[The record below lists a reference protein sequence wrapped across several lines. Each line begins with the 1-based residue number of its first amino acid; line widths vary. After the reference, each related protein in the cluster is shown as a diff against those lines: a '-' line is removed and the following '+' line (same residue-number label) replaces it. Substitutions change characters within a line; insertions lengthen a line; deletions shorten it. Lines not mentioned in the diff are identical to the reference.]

1 MSEPRPLH
9 LAIGGPTRDNVPAA
23 FAVDV
28 AQLYAYTRERGP
40 WAEVTIGFLA
50 STYIHVGR
58 EFFLEA
64 SIKQGATHVLWI
76 DTDMSVPRETAVLLA
91 LHDRPIVACNYV
103 VRQASGL
110 FTAFRD
116 DARVVTDAASTGLEA
131 VEYCG
136 MGAMLMRTDVVASLA
151 RPWFRHGLNDHGG
164 DIGEDVGFCRAL
176 RAAGHTIYI
185 DHDLSK
191 AVGHIG
197 QHTFRTV
204 PDLDPAPA

>member
-1 MSEPRPLH
+1 MR
-9 LAIGGPTRDNVPAA
+9 LAIGGPTRDSVPAA

-40 WAEVTIGFLA
+40 WGSEVTVGFVA

-58 EFFLEA
+58 EWFLEA
-64 SIKQGATHVLWI
+64 AIKQGATHVFWL

-91 LHDRPIVACNYV
+91 LQEQAVVGCNYR
-103 VRQASGL
+103 VRQDSGL

-116 DARVVTDAASTGLEA
+116 EQRIPTRESSTGLEA
-131 VEYCG
+131 VDYCG
-136 MGAMLMRTDVVASLA
+136 MGALLMRTDIVADLA
-151 RPWFRHGLNDHGG
+151 RPWFRHGINAHGG
-164 DIGEDVGFCRAL
+164 DVGEDVGFCRAL

-191 AVGHIG
+191 EIGHIG
-197 QHTFRTV
+197 HHTYRTLAQQVEGV
-204 PDLDPAPA
+204 PV